1 MNIYSCLVLICNA
14 SMKKGILISF
24 LICINIV
31 CFSQQNYFIIKG
43 NVVEKNVN
51 ISIIN
56 TNFGVS
62 SDENGDFIMALPR
75 TGKQVG
81 LLFTCIGYEDTLV
94 SIIPNRDTISL
105 NFKMKETTY
114 MLEAVGVN
122 VDKIRKYSMP
132 SYVMFDFEI
141 YDDKI
146 FVLQRKGNTLNE
158 CRILVNDLWLDPID
172 TINIPNHIEPE
183 KIIVD
188 CTENCQLI
196 GTDSVYQV
204 VKNNDTYELMFPAD
218 KERYYKVMKN
228 IIFMTDKYIY
238 FNELLMEG
246 YISNFFRI
254 GKVSKEMEMMFVVN
268 DMKTYRDIKV
278 EKQWHIDHP
287 MLGGSP
293 SAEDW
298 ERFVQL
304 TWYHTKDNHLN
315 VIDDTLYYFDHFNG
329 KIQQYNE
336 NMNLLHECEI
346 VYQKEENFWRYKI
359 YKDKA
364 FGKFYTIFGTAVNEI
379 DTDTGKTKTVA
390 DADSWISEK
399 IIIYKRNLYAVTQKK
414 NALKEF
420 ESYIERIEL

>member
-1 MNIYSCLVLICNA
+1 
-14 SMKKGILISF
+14 MKKGILISF

-399 IIIYKRNLYAVTQKK
+399 IIIYKGNLYAVTQKK